1 MVMDFTFA
9 GFDNVY
15 GIPQHADMF
24 SLKDTTGT
32 DPFRRY
38 N

>member
-15 GIPQHADMF
+15 GIHQHADTF
-24 SLKDTTGT
+24 SLKDTIGT
-32 DPFRRY
+32 DPYRLY